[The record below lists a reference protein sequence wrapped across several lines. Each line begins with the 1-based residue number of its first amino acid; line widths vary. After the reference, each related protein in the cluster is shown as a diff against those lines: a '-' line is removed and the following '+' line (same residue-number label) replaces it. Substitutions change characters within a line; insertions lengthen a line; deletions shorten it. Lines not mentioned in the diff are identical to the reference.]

1 MGGITTPSR
10 EQDTRTSVTVSVS
23 QFHAAGGGDNEAYQ
37 ALSIHI
43 ATCSFYFPFS
53 ALWHDSG
60 MLRREGCGHY
70 WWIPLV
76 GLRCSARGIT
86 KDERADFG
94 HVFDGVADAFAA
106 EAAVLDA
113 AVGEIIDPP
122 RGDFIDQ
129 DPADFELVPGA
140 ERMLD
145 ARGEHAGVDAV
156 AAVVDFGEG
165 VAEVGGSIDDC
176 DRSGF

>member
-1 MGGITTPSR
+1 MIEGTCKR
-10 EQDTRTSVTVSVS
+10 M
-23 QFHAAGGGDNEAYQ
+23 
-37 ALSIHI
+37 LSTCVMMHWI
-43 ATCSFYFPFS
+43 AP
-53 ALWHDSG
+53 
-60 MLRREGCGHY
+60 
-70 WWIPLV
+70 
-76 GLRCSARGIT
+76 GLRCSARGIS

-94 HVFDGVADAFAA
+94 HVFDGVADAFAS

-140 ERMLD
+140 EGMLD